1 MSFCYQKTA
10 MSCVNIKK
18 KSLHVFCNIQLYIQI
33 QFMHEVNLFAVLKYY
48 KHLLHILSA
57 SLYFIFKSVVTLKS
71 QKDSE

>member
-1 MSFCYQKTA
+1 
-10 MSCVNIKK
+10 
-18 KSLHVFCNIQLYIQI
+18 
-33 QFMHEVNLFAVLKYY
+33 MHEVNLFAVLKNY